1 MRDLTHLKTFIID
14 SKDPKE
20 VDDAISLEL
29 FEGNKKKLWIHISN
43 PCKLF
48 LTDSKIDIDAR
59 NKSSSLYLINQYIPM
74 LPVEIIENANLKQ
87 NKISDTISASIIFN
101 DNGSINKYEIVEAKI
116 RPKYQLLY
124 EDAEEI
130 IELEP
135 KEEFEIVE
143 IKNLLFKS
151 INYREKQGAII
162 FDTPGYK
169 ININNGN
176 VEINNIQKSIS
187 QTIVS
192 ESMILMGYVT
202 SLYLF
207 DNNIA
212 APYRT
217 HKINCDAVEILER
230 YKDSDIKYS
239 ILKQYM
245 GKSFITTK
253 ANKHESLGL
262 PKYTQ
267 CTSPLRRYLDLIVQ
281 RQVFNKINNIERLS
295 HNKIN
300 ELIDITRI
308 KQFEINNIYK
318 NDKLKYLNIFF
329 TNQKKSSFKMIFI
342 KWINNKKGI
351 ALVYFPEYSLELLI
365 VLFISI
371 ETYTNK
377 IYKVKYNINNN
388 NLLEF
393 IH

>member
-1 MRDLTHLKTFIID
+1 M
-14 SKDPKE
+14 
-20 VDDAISLEL
+20 EL
-29 FEGNKKKLWIHISN
+29 IEGNIKKLWIHISN

-59 NKSSSLYLINQYIPM
+59 GKNSSLYLINQYIPM
-74 LPVEIIENANLKQ
+74 LPAEIIEQANLNQ
-87 NKISDTISASIIFN
+87 NKISETISASIIFN

-116 RPKYQLLY
+116 IPKYQLIY

-143 IKNLLFKS
+143 IKNLLLKS
-151 INYREKQGAII
+151 IDYRKKQGAII

-169 ININNGN
+169 INIINGN
-176 VEINNIQKSIS
+176 VEINIIPKSIS
-187 QTIVS
+187 QLIVS

-207 DNNIA
+207 ENNIA
-212 APYRT
+212 TPYRI
-217 HKINCDAVEILER
+217 HKINCDSAEILER

-245 GKSFITTK
+245 GKSYITTK

-262 PKYTQ
+262 IKYTQ

-281 RQVFNKINNIERLS
+281 RQVYNHINNIENLS
-295 HNKIN
+295 HNKIT
-300 ELIDITRI
+300 ELIDLTKI
-308 KQFEINNIYK
+308 KQSEINNIYK
-318 NDKLKYLNIFF
+318 NDKLKYLNLFF
-329 TNQKKSSFKMIFI
+329 TKDKKSSYKIIFI

-377 IYKVKYNINNN
+377 MYKVKFNLSNN